1 MWLTHTKHRRG
12 KESRRSGGK
21 EHDRSGADEEVY
33 AALCAGCEDS
43 EKNWMRTLRSPSC
56 TV

>member
-1 MWLTHTKHRRG
+1 MITEEEWLISRLKCGCVWVIHISGAG
-12 KESRRSGGK
+12 KER
-21 EHDRSGADEEVY
+21 Y

-43 EKNWMRTLRSPSC
+43 EKNRTSPSRSLRR